1 MNEIELTPKQIVAE
15 LDKYIVGQGEAKKSV
30 AIALRNRW
38 RRKRLSEDMQ
48 NEIIPKNIL
57 LIGPTGVGK
66 TEIARRLA
74 RLVGAPFIKVEATK
88 YTEVGYVG
96 RDVEQ
101 IIRDL
106 VANAIRMVQEQES
119 QRYERKAEEEAN
131 KRILQVLWPKKKS
144 VTDKVPNPMD
154 VFFSSGDEGEEKE
167 EPKQLEEPMSGRRQ
181 QMLDDIRQHKMDDR
195 EIEVEVAEQERTIQ
209 GILTGNSTEE
219 LTNNFQEMLGSIL
232 PKKKKMK
239 KMTIAKAREVF
250 KEEEL
255 EKCLD
260 MDVIV
265 DKAIEATEEAGIV
278 FIDEFDKIAEKGRS
292 NGPDVSREGVQRD
305 ILPIVE
311 GATVNTKYGPVKT
324 DHILFIA
331 AGAFHVSKPSDL
343 IPELQGR
350 FPIRVELQS
359 LTVDDFR
366 RILTEPNQSLVKQY
380 TALLAT
386 DGVTL
391 EFTDDGINAIAEY
404 AHRVNQETENIGARR
419 LHTILEKIL
428 ENVAYEAPDIET
440 KHIVIDKAFVADKLN
455 DVVQNV
461 DLSHYICK
469 KAYSA
474 VKTAYSMNKSK
485 PA

>member
-181 QMLDDIRQHKMDDR
+181 QMLDDIRQHKMDER

-461 DLSHYICK
+461 DLSHYIL
-469 KAYSA
+469 
-474 VKTAYSMNKSK
+474 
-485 PA
+485 

>member
-181 QMLDDIRQHKMDDR
+181 QMLDDIRQHKMDER

-380 TALLAT
+380 TALLST

-461 DLSHYICK
+461 DLSHYIL
-469 KAYSA
+469 
-474 VKTAYSMNKSK
+474 
-485 PA
+485 

>member
-15 LDKYIVGQGEAKKSV
+15 LNKYIVGQGEAKKSV
-30 AIALRNRW
+30 AIALRSRW

-106 VANAIRMVQEQES
+106 VTNAIRMVQEQES
-119 QRYERKAEEEAN
+119 QRYEQKAEEEAN

-144 VTDKVPNPMD
+144 VTEKVPNPMD
-154 VFFSSGDEGEEKE
+154 VFFSSDDEGEEKDV
-167 EPKQLEEPMSGRRQ
+167 PKQLEEPMSGRRQ
-181 QMLDDIRQHKMDDR
+181 QMFDDICQHKMDDR

-232 PKKKKMK
+232 PKKKKKK

-440 KHIVIDKAFVADKLN
+440 KHIIVNKDFVADKLN

-461 DLSHYICK
+461 DLSHYIL
-469 KAYSA
+469 
-474 VKTAYSMNKSK
+474 
-485 PA
+485 

>member
-119 QRYERKAEEEAN
+119 QRYEQKAEEEAN

-404 AHRVNQETENIGARR
+404 AHRVNQGTENIGARR

-461 DLSHYICK
+461 DLSHYIL
-469 KAYSA
+469 
-474 VKTAYSMNKSK
+474 
-485 PA
+485 